1 MQQMELAASQR
12 GTVGPPFIRE
22 ETDNGFRLPG
32 GIAGG
37 VPVQNRQDLGKLRPG
52 QGALGLEGPIREALE
67 DARIGSP
74 EDGLGGKFTDPVP
87 IGSSPR
93 RHIR

>member
-12 GTVGPPFIRE
+12 RTVGPPFIRE

-74 EDGLGGKFTDPVP
+74 EDGLGGKFA
-87 IGSSPR
+87 IRSSSV
-93 RHIR
+93 